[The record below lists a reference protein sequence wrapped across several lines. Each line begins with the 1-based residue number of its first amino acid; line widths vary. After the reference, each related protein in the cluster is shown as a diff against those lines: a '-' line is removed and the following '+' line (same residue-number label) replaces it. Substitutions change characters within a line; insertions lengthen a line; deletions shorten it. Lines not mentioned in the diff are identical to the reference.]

1 MHHIYKTQGVCST
14 KIEFDIENG
23 IVRNV
28 VYTNGCNGNLKTI
41 GLLVEGLP
49 ANEVIEK
56 LRGVRCGMK
65 STSCGDQLALAISQ
79 AMEK

>member
-49 ANEVIEK
+49 ADEVVEK
-56 LRGVRCGMK
+56 LRGIRCGMK
-65 STSCGDQLALAISQ
+65 STSCGDQLALAISE
-79 AMEK
+79 AMEE